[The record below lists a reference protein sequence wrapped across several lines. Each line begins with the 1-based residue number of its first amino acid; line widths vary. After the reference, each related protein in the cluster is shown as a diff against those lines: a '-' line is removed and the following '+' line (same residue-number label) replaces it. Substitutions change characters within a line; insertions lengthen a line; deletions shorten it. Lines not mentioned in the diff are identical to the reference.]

1 MRGLHSK
8 SYFKMGLLN
17 KKFEKP
23 CSSGAG
29 AQMNGE
35 FNVNNDLMWTQNTP
49 LSYAV
54 SYSYWI

>member
-1 MRGLHSK
+1 
-8 SYFKMGLLN
+8 MGLLN

>member
-1 MRGLHSK
+1 
-8 SYFKMGLLN
+8 MGSLN
-17 KKFEKP
+17 KKFKKT

-54 SYSYWI
+54 SNSYWI